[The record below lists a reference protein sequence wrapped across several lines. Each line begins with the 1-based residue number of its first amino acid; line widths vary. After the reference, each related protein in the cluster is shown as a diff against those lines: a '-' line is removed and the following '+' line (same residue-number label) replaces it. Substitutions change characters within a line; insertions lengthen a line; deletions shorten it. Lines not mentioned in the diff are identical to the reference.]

1 MMKKN
6 KPEYTKSGKRFQGF
20 TLIELL
26 VGMMLSLFLIG
37 GIVTVYIGSKK
48 GYQSRE
54 ELSALED
61 NGRVAIQALVSHL
74 EHTGYAGAD
83 PLYINSHFITAA
95 DRPIDGLC
103 AAPGGSNITISDT
116 DLLLNTTDGANASDT
131 IGLVSVADTVI
142 NTDCT
147 GQEIRDECKAGNA
160 VNSVGTLIYNSFYV
174 QQAAGEEPRLMCA
187 GSVGADPVVLAE
199 GVEEIQFLYGVD
211 TDQDKR
217 HNQYFSAAQLNA
229 GVASWGNVVSVKVA
243 ILIRSIN
250 QIKPASMPAS
260 YQLLDRVVATND
272 RYHRAVFS
280 AEVPLRNAQ
289 L

>member
-1 MMKKN
+1 MKKY
-6 KPEYTKSGKRFQGF
+6 KPVNTKSPKQLSGF
-20 TLIELL
+20 TLIELM

-37 GIVTVYIGSKK
+37 GIITVYVGSKK

-61 NGRVAIQALVSHL
+61 NGRVALQALVSHL

-83 PLYINSHFITAA
+83 PLYINNHFITTA

-116 DLLLNTTDGANASDT
+116 DLLINTTDGGAASDT
-131 IGLVSVADTVI
+131 IGLVSVADEII
-142 NTDCT
+142 NTDCA
-147 GQEIRDECKAGNA
+147 GQEIRDACKAGNA
-160 VNSVGTLIYNSFYV
+160 VNSAGALIYNSFYV
-174 QQAAGEEPRLMCA
+174 QQLAGEEPMLMCA
-187 GSVGADPVVLAE
+187 GSVAGDPVVLAE

-211 TDQDKR
+211 MDQDKR
-217 HNQYFSAAQLNA
+217 HDQYFTASQLNA
-229 GVASWGNVVSVKVA
+229 GIASWGSVVSVKVA
-243 ILIRSIN
+243 LLIRSIN
-250 QIKPASMPAS
+250 QVKPTPMSAN